1 MEIHGDNLDWRTA
14 CENLIFD
21 EEGSA
26 DLLQRLESTLQHILK
41 SPESLTVQLTGY
53 DMVICDLPPVHIDI
67 QRHETTDSLTEIPEI
82 SSDETWTNTESTIRK
97 ILSEVSRVPE
107 KDIGRQQTVFNL
119 GLDSISV
126 IKVTSLLRKCSLN
139 ITTSQILKAATIF
152 NMGQIADAK
161 ASIIPVEK
169 TYNHQFL
176 LQKLALLP
184 VEEILLNAEI
194 NLENVHKILPSTP
207 GQVYMLSCWQNSE
220 GSVFYPTFSYHASER
235 LEKPRLNEA
244 WETLCK
250 KSPIL
255 RTTFAS
261 TGDRQVPFVQ
271 VILKENLNP
280 ITWLAKPELQEAFD
294 TSLHKPL
301 VSLGVYLPQYST
313 TTTNIFLKIHHA
325 LYDGVSLNIL
335 IQQLQELYQNPQAS
349 LEVETSFE
357 DFLAYNLNP
366 AGETA
371 ARGFWTSYLSENS
384 STLIPVSESKP
395 THTRTSKFAPNLTS
409 TGPLSTLARSSNL
422 TFQALFLASYAHIH
436 AKLISLLNPTSPSSP
451 PPPPYIILGIYLANR
466 SHPLENLPCLAA
478 PTLNL
483 VPIRVRAPLSTPI
496 LEIAATIQRD
506 LQEISSARNSMV
518 GLWEIQDRTGVVVD
532 CFVNFLSL
540 PDNDKSEDDD
550 EQPPQWKEVS
560 LETISEG
567 TQKTPLLSL
576 SSPFKGFDSNPVAQ
590 TYKVGLFTPVFLFH
604 RTPHSFSYL
613 SPSSPSSFSY
623 LSLSSPSSISHLF
636 PIFPLL
642 LLRTKKT
649 NHENPK
655 TANPSPSNSSQ
666 PSTSKP
672 RSGMARW
679 TSAFSTRTL
688 SRARRWWGG

>member
-14 CENLIFD
+14 CENLVFD

-26 DLLQRLESTLQHILK
+26 DLLQRLESTLQYILK
-41 SPESLTVQLTGY
+41 SPESLTVQLTGH

-67 QRHETTDSLTEIPEI
+67 SRHETTDSLVETPEI
-82 SSDETWTNTESTIRK
+82 SSSEEAWTNTESTIRK
-97 ILSEVSRVPE
+97 ILSDVSRVPE

-139 ITTSQILKAATIF
+139 ITTSEILKAATIF

-161 ASIIPVEK
+161 VSIIPVEK
-169 TYNHQFL
+169 VYNHQFL
-176 LQKLALLP
+176 RQKLALLP
-184 VEEILLNAEI
+184 IEEILLNAEI
-194 NLENVHKILPSTP
+194 NLENVHEILPSTP

-235 LEKPRLNEA
+235 LEKHRLNEA

-261 TGDRQVPFVQ
+261 TGDRRVPFVQ
-271 VILKENLNP
+271 VILKGNLNP

-294 TSLHKPL
+294 TPLHKPL
-301 VSLGVYLPQYST
+301 VSLGVYLPQDST
-313 TTTNIFLKIHHA
+313 TTTIIFLKIHHA

-335 IQQLQELYQNPQAS
+335 MQQLQELYQNPQAS

-371 ARGFWTSYLSENS
+371 AREFWTSYLSENNS
-384 STLIPVSESKP
+384 ALIPVSESKP
-395 THTRTSKFAPNLTS
+395 THMRTSKFAPTLTS

-422 TFQALFLASYAHIH
+422 TLQAIFLASYAHIH
-436 AKLISLLNPTSPSSP
+436 AKLFSFLNPTSPSS
-451 PPPPYIILGIYLANR
+451 PPPYIILGIYLANR
-466 SHPLENLPCLAA
+466 SLPLENLPRLAA

-496 LEIAATIQRD
+496 LEIAATIQQD
-506 LQEISSARNSMV
+506 LQEISSAQNSMV
-518 GLWEIQDRTGVVVD
+518 GLWEIQDWTGVVVD

-540 PDNDKSEDDD
+540 PDSDKSKDDD
-550 EQPPQWKEVS
+550 EIPQWKEVS
-560 LETISEG
+560 LETTPDG
-567 TQKTPLLSL
+567 TQKTPSSSSS
-576 SSPFKGFDSNPVAQ
+576 SSPFKDFDSNPVAE
-590 TYKVGLFTPVFLFH
+590 TYRVGYITPFFSSISPPIPFFL
-604 RTPHSFSYL
+604 SFPIFIPL
-613 SPSSPSSFSY
+613 PFLIFSPSSPSF
-623 LSLSSPSSISHLF
+623 
-636 PIFPLL
+636 
-642 LLRTKKT
+642 
-649 NHENPK
+649 
-655 TANPSPSNSSQ
+655 
-666 PSTSKP
+666 
-672 RSGMARW
+672 
-679 TSAFSTRTL
+679 
-688 SRARRWWGG
+688 